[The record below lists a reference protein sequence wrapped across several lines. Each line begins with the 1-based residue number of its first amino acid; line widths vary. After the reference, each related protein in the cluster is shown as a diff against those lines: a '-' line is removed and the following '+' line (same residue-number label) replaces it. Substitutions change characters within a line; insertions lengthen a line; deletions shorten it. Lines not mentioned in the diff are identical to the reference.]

1 MADRKA
7 LLSLQFLKGGK
18 NRSVR
23 LEVLDD
29 ASGQVLALV
38 NLDPAQ
44 FTKFMSSD
52 NLEVRAEVAG
62 VVPEV
67 AGGWQLSRAIDDNR
81 HAPGMGD
88 FDRLWQRRR
97 DHRAL
102 VRPRWRGVHHRR
114 RSAGGLHGRS
124 S

>member
-52 NLEVRAEVAG
+52 NLEVRAEVAP
-62 VVPEV
+62 VV
-67 AGGWQLSRAIDDNR
+67 AK
-81 HAPGMGD
+81 
-88 FDRLWQRRR
+88 
-97 DHRAL
+97 AL
-102 VRPRWRGVHHRR
+102 ND
-114 RSAGGLHGRS
+114 AQDC
-124 S
+124 